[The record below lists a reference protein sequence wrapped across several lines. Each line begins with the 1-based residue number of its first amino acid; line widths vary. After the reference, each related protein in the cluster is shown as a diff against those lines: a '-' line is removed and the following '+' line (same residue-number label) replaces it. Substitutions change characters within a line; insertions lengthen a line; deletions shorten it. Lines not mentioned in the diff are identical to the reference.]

1 MASAPLIQL
10 TDVGLT
16 FGGNALFNN
25 LSLIVQRGDRVSLVG
40 RNGSGKS
47 TLMKV
52 MAGLTE
58 VDHGLRMLL
67 PGINIG
73 YMEQDPNLNGFTTL
87 GDFAISTLESIDYY
101 KVNIASEGLKFNPEQ
116 LVQTASGG
124 ERRRAA
130 LAKLMAENP
139 DLLLFDEPTNHLDIE
154 SIKWLEANLRN
165 SRKSFVVI
173 SHDRAFLTELTQ
185 TVFWIDRGKFRCL
198 DQGFKLFENWRD
210 KVWQEEDD
218 QRHKLNRKIRAEARW
233 AVEGISARRKRNMGR
248 VRALAELRAERSAQI
263 KRQSSS
269 AMAFSTGQKSGAK
282 VIEAKNLSLAF
293 GELRILSNLDL
304 IVKRKDRIA
313 IVGANGVGKT
323 TLIKLLIG
331 QQPPDTGTVKLGS
344 NLKIS
349 YFDQARTQINP
360 DLSLWET
367 LTNEPTMAVSGSS
380 DQIMVRGTPKHVVG
394 YLKDFLFAEEQMRV
408 PIKMLSGGEK
418 ARLILARLM
427 AKESNLLILD
437 EPTNDFDIETL
448 DLLQDILAD
457 YEGTVLMVSHDR
469 DFLDRVATSTIVLEG
484 NGSVNVYAGGW
495 TDYQLQ
501 KPQVQEVT
509 LPKLNHVNKKIKIKK
524 KLDSVPLTF
533 TEKHRLKLLP
543 NQIQNLEKD
552 IKRLE
557 LILGQSDLFNTQ
569 PAKFKKATELLIDCQ
584 KKLVSAE
591 LEWLELEEKET
602 N

>member
-1 MASAPLIQL
+1 MASVPLIQL

-25 LSLIVQRGDRVSLVG
+25 LSLIVQTGDRVSLVG

-58 VDHGLRMLL
+58 VDHGSRMLS
-67 PGINIG
+67 PGNNIG
-73 YMEQDPNLNGFTTL
+73 YMEQDPDLNKFTTL
-87 GDFAISTLESIDYY
+87 GDFAISDLGPTDYY
-101 KVNIASEGLKFNPEQ
+101 KVDIASEGLKFNPEQ
-116 LVQTASGG
+116 LVETASGG
-124 ERRRAA
+124 QRRRAA
-130 LAKLMAENP
+130 LAKLIAENP

-154 SIKWLEANLRN
+154 SIKWLEDNLRN
-165 SRKSFVVI
+165 GRKSFVVI
-173 SHDRAFLTELTQ
+173 SHDRAFLKELTK
-185 TVFWIDRGKFRCL
+185 TTFWIDRGEFRRL
-198 DQGFKLFENWRD
+198 DQGFKSFENWRD

-218 QRHKLNRKIRAEARW
+218 QRHKLSRKIRAEARW

-248 VRALAELRAERSAQI
+248 VRALAELRAEKSAQI
-263 KRQSSS
+263 KRQSSA
-269 AMAFSTGQKSGAK
+269 AMAFSSGQKSGTK
-282 VIEAKNLSLAF
+282 VIEVKNLSLAF
-293 GELRILSNLDL
+293 GRLQILSNLDL

-367 LTNEPTMAVSGSS
+367 LTNEPNLAVSGSS

-394 YLKDFLFAEEQMRV
+394 YLKDFLFAEEQMRA
-408 PIKMLSGGEK
+408 PIKTLSGGEK

-484 NGSVNVYAGGW
+484 NGVVDVYAGGW

-501 KPQVQEVT
+501 KPQVQEIT
-509 LPKLNHVNKKIKIKK
+509 LPKLNHVNKKINIKK
-524 KLDSVPLTF
+524 KLDSDHLTF

-584 KKLVSAE
+584 KKLESAE
-591 LEWLELEEKET
+591 LEWLELAEKEP

>member
-25 LSLIVQRGDRVSLVG
+25 LSLIVQTGDRVSLVG

-58 VDHGLRMLL
+58 VDHGSRMLS
-67 PGINIG
+67 PGNNIG
-73 YMEQDPNLNGFTTL
+73 YMEQDPDLNKFTTL
-87 GDFAISTLESIDYY
+87 GDFAISDLDPTDYY
-101 KVNIASEGLKFNPEQ
+101 KVDIASEGLKFNPEQ
-116 LVQTASGG
+116 LVETASGG
-124 ERRRAA
+124 QRRRAA
-130 LAKLMAENP
+130 LAKLIAENP

-154 SIKWLEANLRN
+154 SIKWLEDNLRN
-165 SRKSFVVI
+165 GRKSFVVI
-173 SHDRAFLTELTQ
+173 SHDRAFLKELTK
-185 TVFWIDRGKFRCL
+185 TTFWIDRGEFRRL
-198 DQGFKLFENWRD
+198 DQGYKSFENWRD

-218 QRHKLNRKIRAEARW
+218 QRHKLSRKIRAEARW

-248 VRALAELRAERSAQI
+248 VRALAELRAEKSAQI
-263 KRQSSS
+263 KRQSSA
-269 AMAFSTGQKSGAK
+269 AMAFSSGQKSGAK

-293 GELRILSNLDL
+293 GRLQILSNLDL

-367 LTNEPTMAVSGSS
+367 LTNEPTLVVSGSS

-394 YLKDFLFAEEQMRV
+394 YLKDFLFAEEQMRA
-408 PIKMLSGGEK
+408 PIKTLSGGEK

-484 NGSVNVYAGGW
+484 NGVVDVYAGGW

-501 KPQVQEVT
+501 KPQVQEIT
-509 LPKLNHVNKKIKIKK
+509 LPKLNHVNKKINIKK
-524 KLDSVPLTF
+524 KLDSDLLTF

-584 KKLVSAE
+584 KKLESAE
-591 LEWLELEEKET
+591 LEWLELAEKEP

>member
-16 FGGNALFNN
+16 FGGNALFHN
-25 LSLIVQRGDRVSLVG
+25 LSLIVQTGDRVSLVG

-58 VDHGLRMLL
+58 VDHGSRMLS
-67 PGINIG
+67 PGNNIG
-73 YMEQDPNLNGFTTL
+73 YMEQDPDLNKFTTL
-87 GDFAISTLESIDYY
+87 GDFAISDLDSTDYY
-101 KVNIASEGLKFNPEQ
+101 KVDIASEGLKFNPEQ
-116 LVQTASGG
+116 LVETASGG
-124 ERRRAA
+124 QRRRAA
-130 LAKLMAENP
+130 LAKLIAENP
-139 DLLLFDEPTNHLDIE
+139 DLFLFDEPTNHLDIE
-154 SIKWLEANLRN
+154 SIKWLEDNLRN
-165 SRKSFVVI
+165 GRKSFVVI
-173 SHDRAFLTELTQ
+173 SHDRAFLKELTK
-185 TVFWIDRGKFRCL
+185 TTFWIDRGEFRRL
-198 DQGFKLFENWRD
+198 DQGFKSFENWRD

-218 QRHKLNRKIRAEARW
+218 QRHKLSRKIRAEARW

-248 VRALAELRAERSAQI
+248 VRALAELRAEKSAQI
-263 KRQSSS
+263 KRQSSA
-269 AMAFSTGQKSGAK
+269 AMAFSSGQKSGAK

-293 GELRILSNLDL
+293 GRLQILSNLDL

-331 QQPPDTGTVKLGS
+331 QQPPDAGTVTLGS

-437 EPTNDFDIETL
+437 DPTNDFDIETL

-484 NGSVNVYAGGW
+484 NGAVNVYAGGW

-501 KPQVQEVT
+501 KPQVQEIT
-509 LPKLNHVNKKIKIKK
+509 LPKLNHVNKKTNIKK
-524 KLDSVPLTF
+524 KLDSDLLTF

-584 KKLVSAE
+584 KKLESAE
-591 LEWLELEEKET
+591 LEWLELAEKEP